1 MSQINQQQYQTATQG
16 QTVFNLSFT
25 YIPATSTL
33 RVYVNGSKQILTLN
47 YLETSPTQVTFISG
61 LDVGDI
67 VEFISP

>member
-25 YIPATSTL
+25 YVPASNTL
-33 RVYVNGSKQILTLN
+33 RVYANGSKQVLALN
-47 YLETSPTQVTFISG
+47 YLETNPTRVTFISG
-61 LDVGDI
+61 LNVGDI